1 MPTTQGVLFRSR
13 GKYSLFA
20 DGDYV
25 ARTYAVSMAEAKA
38 RFREGR
44 VEYAGD
50 PPEDYDDLIAVPF

>member
-1 MPTTQGVLFRSR
+1 MPITQGVLFRSR

-25 ARTYAVSMAEAKA
+25 ARTYAASTAEAKA

-44 VEYAGD
+44 VEWVGEPVEEWD
-50 PPEDYDDLIAVPF
+50 TLTTVPF